1 MPSIFV
7 RVWRLFYKTPKTVCL
22 SLCVCRSHC
31 VLFYRVSKKSEFY
44 RIEQGETAQENKGNI
59 LEKNLRAEEGGTS

>member
-7 RVWRLFYKTPKTVCL
+7 RVWRLFYNIDSTGCL
-22 SLCVCRSHC
+22 
-31 VLFYRVSKKSEFY
+31 KKSELY

-59 LEKNLRAEEGGTS
+59 LEKVLRAEEGGTS